1 MVLYGPLPNL
11 CAGVNYLRDCP
22 KEPHLPVYMVVGG
35 SFGTIKMVWLV
46 WSQIRSR
53 RYERSDVAPAPSSA
67 YEDGLLA
74 SNIAAKVLSAA
85 LTLFLLLW
93 FGLGNYWTLRI
104 YFPDF
109 EPTLFEPNRWC
120 SKTLYIFSLVHLG
133 ILYCVTAAL
142 LGLTFVLSCC
152 YVFSCPLVVRY
163 K

>member
-1 MVLYGPLPNL
+1 
-11 CAGVNYLRDCP
+11 LRDCP

-35 SFGTIKMVWLV
+35 CFGTIRMIWNL

-53 RYERSDVAPAPSSA
+53 RYERLDIIAPPASA

-74 SNIAAKVLSAA
+74 SNIAARVLSIA

-93 FGLGNYWTLRI
+93 FGLGNYWTFRI

-120 SKTLYIFSLVHLG
+120 SKQLYIFSLVHLG
-133 ILYCVTAAL
+133 ILYCVL
-142 LGLTFVLSCC
+142 LAFVSLAVVLSCC

-163 K
+163 Q